1 MRRVKIGG
9 ILGLSVLM
17 TACVQIPSEAPGLS
31 TELGHRLNA
40 LEQTHLTL
48 LHRFFDDK
56 RHEVNRYID
65 EVWLPKFATQFFEQ
79 RSMANAWDIIVR
91 ENDKDQRLKYI
102 VTISPKLQKAIS
114 DKRMS
119 LMTPLNELERALQQ
133 AISAEYQH
141 TKAINHTLTSYL
153 YSASKVEAN
162 RERYMDKVG
171 VSQHDISN
179 LVTKTDTVVANLVEN
194 ANTLDE
200 KGDVV
205 KEYADKLE
213 QIQKEL

>member
-1 MRRVKIGG
+1 MKRVKIGC
-9 ILGLSVLM
+9 ILGLSTFLM
-17 TACVQIPSEAPGLS
+17 ACVQIPSEAPSLS
-31 TELGHRLNA
+31 TELGNRLNA

-91 ENDKDQRLKYI
+91 ENDKKQRLKYI
-102 VTISPKLQKAIS
+102 VTVSPKLQKAIN

-119 LMTPLNELERALQQ
+119 LITPLNELERALQQ
-133 AISAEYQH
+133 AISNEYQQ
-141 TKAINHTLTSYL
+141 TKAINNTLTSYL
-153 YSASKVEAN
+153 YSASDVEAN
-162 RERYMDKVG
+162 RERYLDKAG
-171 VSQHDISN
+171 ISQNDISKFI
-179 LVTKTDTVVANLVEN
+179 TKTDDVVTNLVDN

-200 KGDVV
+200 KSVVV
-205 KEYADKLE
+205 KEYADKLK
-213 QIQKEL
+213 QLQNDI